1 MTRRRRPRRRCL
13 LDLDEVDDEDERLVR
28 GDRRRPALAPVGEV
42 GRDRQHPPAPHAH
55 PGHALVPT
63 RDDHALAE
71 VELEGLARV
80 PRGVELLARA
90 VGDADVLDRHVVALP
105 RALALALD
113 DVLLD
118 QVRGRLAFRLGDRR
132 LRREVLVVRR
142 GRGRL
147 GLRGGRGRRGGGLL
161 VLAAAAREEG
171 EGDREEEW
179 CEERA
184 MRHSPRQGSGS
195 GRTIRRVTAASLPP
209 GPTAIPLNL
218 LGWTA
223 RPIPFMERSRRRYGD
238 RFTVDM
244 GPPEGKWIFVTQPEK
259 IREVFTAPADVLHP
273 GEGARVLEPIVGPR
287 SVLLLDEREHLAQ
300 RKLMLPAFHG
310 ERMRALVGVMEEV
323 AAAEVASWRR
333 GASFALHERTQAL
346 TLEVILRAVFGLAA
360 GPRLDELRVTLKQ
373 LLDLGASPLTLLP
386 PFRRRLGPLTTWS
399 RFLAVRERADALILA
414 LVDERRRAGEQTDDV
429 LSMLLAARDEDG
441 RPMSDGELRDELVTL
456 LVAGHETTASE
467 LSWAFEQL
475 VRAPEVLERVT
486 RAAAE
491 DDEPYLEATVKEI
504 LRRRPV
510 LPIAQPRR
518 IKQPVE
524 IGGRE
529 YPAGPA
535 FTACIYL
542 VHHDERIYPE
552 PYAFRP
558 ERFLDGSP
566 GTYSWIPFG
575 GGVRR
580 CLGASFAQL
589 EMRIALRAI
598 LAEVEVTSALPGRE
612 GSGRRSITLSP
623 RRGTPISVRAR
634 AREPQVALSA

>member
-1 MTRRRRPRRRCL
+1 
-13 LDLDEVDDEDERLVR
+13 
-28 GDRRRPALAPVGEV
+28 
-42 GRDRQHPPAPHAH
+42 
-55 PGHALVPT
+55 
-63 RDDHALAE
+63 
-71 VELEGLARV
+71 
-80 PRGVELLARA
+80 
-90 VGDADVLDRHVVALP
+90 
-105 RALALALD
+105 
-113 DVLLD
+113 
-118 QVRGRLAFRLGDRR
+118 
-132 LRREVLVVRR
+132 
-142 GRGRL
+142 
-147 GLRGGRGRRGGGLL
+147 
-161 VLAAAAREEG
+161 
-171 EGDREEEW
+171 
-179 CEERA
+179 
-184 MRHSPRQGSGS
+184 
-195 GRTIRRVTAASLPP
+195 VTAASLPP
-209 GPTAIPLNL
+209 GPSSIPLNL

-223 RPIPFMERSRRRYGD
+223 RPIPFMERCRRRYGE
-238 RFTVDM
+238 RFTVDL
-244 GPPEGKWIFVTQPEK
+244 GPPEGKWIFITRPDE

-323 AAAEVASWRR
+323 AAQEVAAWRPDET
-333 GASFALHERTQAL
+333 FTLHERTQAL

-360 GPRLDELRVTLKQ
+360 GPRLDELRGTLKR

-386 PFRRRLGPLTTWS
+386 PFRRRLGPLTTWA
-399 RFLAVRERADALILA
+399 RFVDVRERADELILA
-414 LVDERRRAGEQTDDV
+414 LVDERRRAGEETDDV

-441 RPMSDGELRDELVTL
+441 QPMTDRELRDELVTL

-467 LSWAFEQL
+467 LSWGFEQL

-486 RAAAE
+486 RAAVE
-491 DDEPYLEATVKEI
+491 DDEAYLEASVKEI

-535 FTACIYL
+535 FAAGIYL
-542 VHHDERIYPE
+542 VHHDARIYPD

-598 LAEVEVTSALPGRE
+598 LAEVEVASALAGRE
-612 GSGRRSITLSP
+612 GVGRRSITLSP
-623 RRGTPISVRAR
+623 RRGTPISVRR
-634 AREPQVALSA
+634 RVGEPHVALST